1 MSSRIGVIQEHTRIL
16 RQLSLLSYAL
26 TALLAYLASYLPL
39 FDSSPR
45 TIINGASRSWTSTF
59 AYPLLRWD
67 VFHYGHTAQY
77 GYVYEHQ
84 WAFFPGPSLVMRGT
98 SEFLHFLG
106 VISQRSTWETVLV
119 GGAVI
124 ASLCDTSTTLYHL
137 SLHHLR
143 SPSLAF
149 LATLLSLLPSSPA
162 TLRLVPYSEP
172 YFTMLSYRGMLYCAR
187 RQWLAA
193 VCAFALAG
201 AFRSNGVM
209 LAGFVLWGIVVEP
222 SLHKQQISPGKVIH
236 ALALT
241 LIATFPF
248 IYHQYRAYIAFC
260 TDVTSAAPWCESFP
274 PSIYTYVQAR
284 YWGVGFLRYWTLP
297 QLPNFLLAAPVL
309 AVLLWSTTYYVLHAL
324 NPRLRAVLSGKDFGA
339 SAADP
344 SPFLGSSLAPH
355 ALHALIFTLLLL
367 LNSHTQIVLRL
378 AASMPFTYWTA
389 ARLVME
395 SPRWGRWWVAWS
407 VVWGAISVILWA
419 VFLPPA

>member
-1 MSSRIGVIQEHTRIL
+1 MDGREELTSAGCASARARRRSRLARHRQQRPAYQPHLPRSYALLAPIIHTDISAHFKTNRNRMSSRIGVIQEHTRIL

-143 SPSLAF
+143 FPSLAF

-172 YFTMLSYRGMLYCAR
+172 YFTMLSYRGAWAPYDRTETTSRNHGQACYTAP
-187 RQWLAA
+187 AD
-193 VCAFALAG
+193 
-201 AFRSNGVM
+201 NGWQQYV
-209 LAGFVLWGIVVEP
+209 P
-222 SLHKQQISPGKVIH
+222 SLSQAH
-236 ALALT
+236 
-241 LIATFPF
+241 F
-248 IYHQYRAYIAFC
+248 
-260 TDVTSAAPWCESFP
+260 AP
-274 PSIYTYVQAR
+274 T
-284 YWGVGFLRYWTLP
+284 
-297 QLPNFLLAAPVL
+297 
-309 AVLLWSTTYYVLHAL
+309 
-324 NPRLRAVLSGKDFGA
+324 A
-339 SAADP
+339 SC
-344 SPFLGSSLAPH
+344 
-355 ALHALIFTLLLL
+355 
-367 LNSHTQIVLRL
+367 
-378 AASMPFTYWTA
+378 
-389 ARLVME
+389 
-395 SPRWGRWWVAWS
+395 
-407 VVWGAISVILWA
+407 
-419 VFLPPA
+419 